1 MIAVVRDDP
10 AVVDLVVRARH
21 GDKTAWDAIVERYAP
36 LVWAACRR
44 HGLAGPDAD
53 DVGASVWLR
62 LVENLDKLREP
73 AALPGWLATTARRE
87 CLHFLN
93 ERKRQIP
100 IEELDLPAGAGPT
113 TDEWLLV
120 EERRAA
126 LRLAFAGLQER
137 CQRLLSMLFSDPPTP
152 YAEIGATLEMAIG
165 AIGPNRKRC
174 LDRLRRSRALRYLVD
189 ASPPVPEPGLP
200 T

>member
-1 MIAVVRDDP
+1 MIAAVRDDP
-10 AVVDLVVRARH
+10 GVVDVVLRARR

-36 LVWAACRR
+36 LVWSVCRR

-62 LVENLDKLREP
+62 LVENLDKVREP

-87 CLHFLN
+87 CLQFLSA
-93 ERKRQIP
+93 RKRQVP
-100 IEELDLPAGAGPT
+100 VEELDFRADPGPAN
-113 TDEWLLV
+113 DEWLLL
-120 EERRAA
+120 EERQAA

-137 CQRLLSMLFSDPPTP
+137 CRRLLSMLFSDPPTP
-152 YAEIGATLEMAIG
+152 YAEIGATLEMAVG

-174 LDRLRRSRALRYLVD
+174 LDRLRRSRALLYLGD
-189 ASPPVPEPGLP
+189 APPPVPEPG
-200 T
+200 